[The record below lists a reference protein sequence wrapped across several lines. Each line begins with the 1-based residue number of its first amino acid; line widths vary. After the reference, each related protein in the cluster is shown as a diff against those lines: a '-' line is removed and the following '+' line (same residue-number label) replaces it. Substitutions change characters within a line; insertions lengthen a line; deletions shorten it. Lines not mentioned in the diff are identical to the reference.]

1 MVHTRV
7 CATVLGKVLVR
18 DREMVLVMGPEMDQ
32 VMALRKAGPTVPVK
46 DLEMVQLKALRMADV
61 MDQGWDQGWGQ
72 AMVHGWVQPKALG
85 KDQGWDHEMVRET
98 AQMSDPRLES
108 G

>member
-1 MVHTRV
+1 MGQVRV
-7 CATVLGKVLVR
+7 LVKVLERVLVKV
-18 DREMVLVMGPEMDQ
+18 REMVLVMGPEMDQ
-32 VMALRKAGPTVPVK
+32 VMALRKAGATVPVK

-72 AMVHGWVQPKALG
+72 AMVHGWVQPRALG

-98 AQMSDPRLES
+98 AQMSDLR
-108 G
+108 